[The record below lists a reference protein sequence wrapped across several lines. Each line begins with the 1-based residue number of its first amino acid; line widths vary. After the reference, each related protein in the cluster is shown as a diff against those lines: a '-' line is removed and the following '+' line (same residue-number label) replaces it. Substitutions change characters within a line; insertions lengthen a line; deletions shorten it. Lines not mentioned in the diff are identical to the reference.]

1 MNFDA
6 RTWYVN
12 DYDFDDITVIDDVS
26 DMTDDK
32 KIDVGFLT
40 GMFNISWLTPK
51 NIGIA
56 LLILI
61 ELVVLGALVFFGI
74 DNFIM

>member
-12 DYDFDDITVIDDVS
+12 DYEFDNITVIDDFTDNSDNRKLSLDSVS
-26 DMTDDK
+26 
-32 KIDVGFLT
+32 

-56 LLILI
+56 ALILI
-61 ELVVLGALVFFGI
+61 ELIILGSLVAFAFEE
-74 DNFIM
+74 FIL